1 MGPFTVIPNY
11 LQGKLNGEFN
21 LGARRNT
28 HLTTTFE
35 VLDGATLPCPVIPY
49 HLRFLDP
56 TAATVALIK
65 IGSHIWGMCLGPMCS
80 RA

>member
-1 MGPFTVIPNY
+1 MVEHGSFHSDTEPTYMENSTI
-11 LQGKLNGEFN
+11 
-21 LGARRNT
+21 
-28 HLTTTFE
+28 FE

-65 IGSHIWGMCLGPMCS
+65 IGSQIWGMCLGPMCS